1 MPDRIPSDKNPFNP
15 PQEILDRDL
24 LYRAIISSIRD
35 ADQKDGRQFLQR
47 YLQRPEEWRKIILK
61 KVAAV
66 WDVWDPVTCPAD
78 LLIYLKDIVGWDS
91 EFDYLTQGLSE
102 ADLRKLIAL
111 GIPLW
116 KERFSEVG
124 IRNVIRLLT
133 GKYIGIVNWF
143 DWRAIVGETLLTE
156 EQVGYDFWVIGGL
169 VSRFDEYYS
178 QIRVMDDG
186 TLDRQLILDL
196 VGIERVSSERI
207 EVGIVDFLDHFEGV
221 RDLWETKDGTPAQI
235 TSGLAFSIP
244 SGTNEEGLSGDRADY
259 VLISKFK
266 LDSDAS
272 FLSHFYVEDWDN
284 ETFYQWKIS
293 KNFAE
298 LTRFVSGTP
307 VVLDTPILSFPIM
320 EDLWYKFRISCVEEG
335 GSGDKRIKTYVDG
348 NLISSVLDASASPV
362 SGDFVLGSG
371 ASLSYPSDLII
382 LAHFNDTTPSFDL
395 DYARDSGSLTGTTSG
410 SPAIVSGGKFN
421 NCLELGPAHEHVL
434 YSGPNLID
442 AMVLTGCVSFWI
454 RPGYSGAPSVNQI
467 FYASSNA
474 SGNSN
479 NLVQFWHKSDG
490 LLRFLVSNSIG
501 ATIVDISAVWTPIAG
516 TWYHIE
522 GNLNVDVAGSPASR
536 LFLNGSQHGSTDNS
550 SGARTGASQ
559 YLVVGDTAVGTGNNN
574 NFRIDEVQAYD
585 TVQHTANFTP
595 PTSEIVLTG
604 GGNVEVDNVE
614 LFRVPLRLAEIGPS
628 GVTISPNFFTP

>member
-15 PQEILDRDL
+15 PQEILNRDL

-35 ADQKDGRQFLQR
+35 ADQRDGKQFLQR
-47 YLQRPEEWRKIILK
+47 YLQRPEEWRKIVLK
-61 KVAAV
+61 KIAAV

-133 GKYIGIVNWF
+133 GRSIGIVNWF

-186 TLDRQLILDL
+186 TLDRQLLLDL

-207 EVGIVDFLDHFEGV
+207 EVGIVDFLDHFEGI
-221 RDLWETKDGTPAQI
+221 RDLWETKDGTPAEI
-235 TSGLAFSIP
+235 TSDLVFSIP

-259 VLISKFK
+259 VLVSKFK
-266 LDSDAS
+266 LDTDAS

-307 VVLDTPILSFPIM
+307 VVLDTPTLSFPIM
-320 EDLWYKFRISCVEEG
+320 EDLWYKLRVSCVEEG

-348 NLISSVLDASASPV
+348 NLISSILDSSVSPV
-362 SGDFVLGSG
+362 SGDFVLGSE
-371 ASLSYPSDLII
+371 AATSYPSDLLV
-382 LAHFNDTTPSFDL
+382 LAHYNDTTPSFDL
-395 DYARDSGSLTGTTSG
+395 NYVRDGGSVSGLTTGTPTIDPSDPKFGAGDLLFNNAVEYVDYSGSGLVDG
-410 SPAIVSGGKFN
+410 
-421 NCLELGPAHEHVL
+421 
-434 YSGPNLID
+434 
-442 AMVLTGCVSFWI
+442 MVQTGCVSLWI
-454 RPGYSGAPSVNQI
+454 KPNYSGTP
-467 FYASSNA
+467 
-474 SGNSN
+474 
-479 NLVQFWHKSDG
+479 
-490 LLRFLVSNSIG
+490 
-501 ATIVDISAVWTPIAG
+501 ATIQSFYYSANDWSSSVFNRAWIYHATNGNLSFVLSSSSGALITQGVASWSPIAG

-522 GNLNVDVAGSPASR
+522 FNFDVTSGASR
-536 LFLNGSQHGSTDNS
+536 LFVGGTQL
-550 SGARTGASQ
+550 GATQ
-559 YLVVGDTAVGTGNNN
+559 TGTGTRSTGSLVMGVGRKYVSNAAQD
-574 NFRIDEVQAYD
+574 FHSDELQIYD
-585 TVQHTANFTP
+585 AVQHVAGFIP
-595 PTSEIVLTG
+595 PTSEIILTG
-604 GGNVEVDNVE
+604 GGIVEVDNVE

-628 GVTISPNFFTP
+628 GVTTSPNFFIP